1 LLTRETLAVMLPVA
15 VTLLE
20 AVSEEVADVVAV
32 ELTDC
37 KGRRG
42 ERWQWTGAVTVLSG
56 DAGLSCR
63 SYKFDQL

>member
-1 LLTRETLAVMLPVA
+1 MLGVMLPVP

-37 KGRRG
+37 KTR
-42 ERWQWTGAVTVLSG
+42 
-56 DAGLSCR
+56 
-63 SYKFDQL
+63 